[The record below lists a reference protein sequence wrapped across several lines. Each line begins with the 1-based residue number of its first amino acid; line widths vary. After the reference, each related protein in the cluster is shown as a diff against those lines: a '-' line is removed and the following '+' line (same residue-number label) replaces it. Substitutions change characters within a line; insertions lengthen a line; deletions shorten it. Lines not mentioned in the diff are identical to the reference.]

1 MLRNHRTDAPA
12 RGRSG
17 PDTAVAAVHG
27 PVSGRMAA
35 RSGLLA
41 GPAALRVRA
50 GPRAP
55 RAVARP
61 PRAGR
66 LGRAPASQ
74 SVAAVRRSAGGDAA
88 GHAVRHDG
96 APAVATALHCGDE
109 RRARTGVVADVPEPA
124 ASDPGSRR
132 GGQPAAADTARS
144 VLHDARSGTA
154 VPRAGRRHR
163 PSAPAGDRAGAIWP
177 WLERAA
183 A

>member
-1 MLRNHRTDAPA
+1 MLRNHRTHAPA
-12 RGRSG
+12 RGRSA

-41 GPAALRVRA
+41 GPAAPRVRA

-88 GHAVRHDG
+88 GRAVPHGG
-96 APAVATALHCGDE
+96 APGAATDPHCG
-109 RRARTGVVADVPEPA
+109 AGPPA
-124 ASDPGSRR
+124 PTA
-132 GGQPAAADTARS
+132 PAAA
-144 VLHDARSGTA
+144 
-154 VPRAGRRHR
+154 
-163 PSAPAGDRAGAIWP
+163 APDYA
-177 WLERAA
+177 
-183 A
+183 